1 MSINEKTKYRI
12 SNKWNDQTKK
22 FDQDQFDF
30 EDKGNF
36 AVGRMSWSIKEK
48 DKQGE
53 VAFVNSSIKF
63 ICFGASK
70 DLIGSN
76 LSAKFNIDANL
87 CNKSFTNDEGKKI
100 AFWQLTIFQVEIAEQ
115 GEYKEPAKASEAVE
129 EDDFDNIIPF

>member
-87 CNKSFTNDEGKKI
+87 CNKANIKSLLKLVKRLRKMTLTTLFLFSR
-100 AFWQLTIFQVEIAEQ
+100 AFKLAALRGF
-115 GEYKEPAKASEAVE
+115 
-129 EDDFDNIIPF
+129 NNN